1 MRNKFVS
8 TLVQPKE
15 LDKPNSIKPANSK
28 SIHIINARELEKET
42 ALDSPIF
49 ALVARETCQ
58 HELLDHPLK
67 VYDVFSASLP
77 NSLPPMRDIEL
88 AFEIVPEATLPNL
101 PHYHL
106 NLKECDELKW
116 QIDELLAKVFLHEIL
131 NPCIVS
137 ALLTHKKIGLGACV
151 LIAGR

>member
-1 MRNKFVS
+1 MTWMSLYIGTQIHAPPSIMRNKFVS

-49 ALVARETCQ
+49 TLVARETCQ
-58 HELLDHPLK
+58 HELSDHPLE

-77 NSLPPMRDIEL
+77 NSLPPMCDIEL
-88 AFEIVPEATLPNL
+88 AFEIAPEATLPNL

-106 NLKECDELKW
+106 NLKERDELKW
-116 QIDELLAKVFLHEIL
+116 
-131 NPCIVS
+131 
-137 ALLTHKKIGLGACV
+137 
-151 LIAGR
+151 